1 MSRRLY
7 SVTEMMDLFKVKR
20 TTVWQWSS
28 NRKFTT
34 YKVGRL
40 MFDAEEV
47 DEYIKGV
54 QRPGSEALAA
64 MASEL
69 MVKMK
74 KAA

>member
-7 SVTEMMDLFKVKR
+7 SVTEMMDRFKVKR

>member
-34 YKVGRL
+34 YKLGRL

-47 DEYIKGV
+47 DEYINGV
-54 QRPGSEALAA
+54 QRPGAEALAA

>member
-20 TTVWQWSS
+20 TTIWQWSS

>member
-1 MSRRLY
+1 MCTRLY
-7 SVTEMMDLFKVKR
+7 SVAEMVSLFKVKR
-20 TTVWQWSS
+20 TTVWQWAS
-28 NRKFTT
+28 NRRFTT

-54 QRPGSEALAA
+54 QRPGAEALAA